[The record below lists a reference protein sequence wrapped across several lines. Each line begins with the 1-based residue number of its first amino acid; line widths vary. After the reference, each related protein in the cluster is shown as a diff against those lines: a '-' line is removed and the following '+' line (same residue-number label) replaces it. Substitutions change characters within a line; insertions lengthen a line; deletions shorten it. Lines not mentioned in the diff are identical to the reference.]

1 MHRAD
6 LIDAALALGFDHA
19 EWIDNQ
25 QIVCNRVFREQC
37 EANACGLYGKCW
49 MCPPDAGDIDELIQR
64 VRSYSNGFV
73 YQSIFKIED
82 SFDFEG
88 MMEGGQG
95 KLAAA
100 LQGAQARVDASTNA
114 FNQGLDKATS
124 LAESQNQAEQ
134 QAAEA
139 QASLDAQKEQMENAN
154 KEKKKDRILVEDIQD
169 IMSSRNRNVILLCQF
184 IGGHR
189 GGSTL
194 YF

>member
-25 QIVCNRVFREQC
+25 QIVCNRVFRELC

-88 MMEGGQG
+88 MQEAGDIHVQRSHRLDETLRKNGVDGFLHLSKGGCG
-95 KLAAA
+95 ICPICSK
-100 LQGAQARVDASTNA
+100 RENKPCR
-114 FNQGLDKATS
+114 FPDKAISSLEAYGINVSATVKSTS
-124 LAESQNQAEQ
+124 MKYINGVNTVTYFGMILF
-134 QAAEA
+134 
-139 QASLDAQKEQMENAN
+139 KENN
-154 KEKKKDRILVEDIQD
+154 DVCRD
-169 IMSSRNRNVILLCQF
+169 
-184 IGGHR
+184 
-189 GGSTL
+189 
-194 YF
+194 